1 MFLQKLGQENSS
13 QWGWNEG
20 ISPLGE
26 TIVRDV
32 SKSLPNLKLCY
43 SRVSLLPW
51 PLEWHCADPKESAN
65 HRVNI
70 ISLLELQEQ
79 ESLYLA
85 RENQA

>member
-1 MFLQKLGQENSS
+1 MRSELVTLELLLKSGISRTCSCRSWVRRIAAN
-13 QWGWNEG
+13 GVGTKG

-43 SRVSLLPW
+43 SRVPLLPW

-65 HRVNI
+65 H
-70 ISLLELQEQ
+70 
-79 ESLYLA
+79 
-85 RENQA
+85 